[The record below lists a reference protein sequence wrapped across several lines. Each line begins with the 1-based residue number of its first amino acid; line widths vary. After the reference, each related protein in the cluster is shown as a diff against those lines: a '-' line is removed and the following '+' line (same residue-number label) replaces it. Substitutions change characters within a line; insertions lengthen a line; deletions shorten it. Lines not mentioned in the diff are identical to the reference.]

1 MKNSGLLKK
10 ELKKLSFIYY
20 HKTIVKTIKEWIF

>member
-1 MKNSGLLKK
+1 MKNSGLVKK

-20 HKTIVKTIKEWIF
+20 HKIIVKTIEE